1 MNITNLVEEAQQTV
15 AKEASEQF
23 MAQVNN
29 ADGYVP
35 QYEGREKITRGLV
48 WRTRLQ
54 GTTDGPLSEDVVGVG
69 VVVAIEKITD
79 DCLIV
84 YTDTSGDH
92 QIDHS
97 YVVEA

>member
-1 MNITNLVEEAQQTV
+1 MNIANLVEKVQQTV

-23 MAQVNN
+23 MTQVNIS
-29 ADGYVP
+29 DGYVP
-35 QYEGREKITRGLV
+35 KYEGREKIIQGLG

-54 GTTDGPLSEDVVGVG
+54 DTLDGPLSEDVIGVG
-69 VVVAIEKITD
+69 VVVSTQKITD

-84 YTDTSGDH
+84 YTDASGDH

-97 YVVEA
+97 YVVET